1 AIAAGSTSITARQDF
16 SGKSFANPPTIGAI
30 EVAIGTGGHIRA
42 AGSEDIVYP
51 IPATNYLRWENPD
64 PGAEQTLQVYDLNGK
79 LCLQQ
84 SGHVSTVDI
93 STLTPGLY
101 LLRITRHSLAI
112 ALPLLVQ

>member
-1 AIAAGSTSITARQDF
+1 ITGLDPLLVDSMGLPVFLMRGSPAIAAGSTSITARQDF

-51 IPATNYLRWENPD
+51 IPATNYLRWESPD

-84 SGHVSTVDI
+84 S
-93 STLTPGLY
+93 
-101 LLRITRHSLAI
+101 
-112 ALPLLVQ
+112 